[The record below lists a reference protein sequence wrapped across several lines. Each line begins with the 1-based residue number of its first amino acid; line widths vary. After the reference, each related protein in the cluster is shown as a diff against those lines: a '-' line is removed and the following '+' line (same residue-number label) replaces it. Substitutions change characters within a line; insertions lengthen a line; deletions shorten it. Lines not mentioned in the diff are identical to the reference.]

1 MRSRDEMAHRFNEV
15 RAGLE
20 PGLEVD
26 LGEPVVGYNA
36 VENAPEHRV
45 ERKSGGW
52 QEVGEPVPERERRG
66 DEIGEI
72 LISENKI
79 TGVQHEQALEL
90 QKRDQ

>member
-1 MRSRDEMAHRFNEV
+1 M
-15 RAGLE
+15 
-20 PGLEVD
+20 D

-36 VENAPEHRV
+36 VENAPEHRA
-45 ERKSGGW
+45 ERKPGGW

-72 LISENKI
+72 LISEDKI
-79 TGVQHEQALEL
+79 TRVQLEQALEL